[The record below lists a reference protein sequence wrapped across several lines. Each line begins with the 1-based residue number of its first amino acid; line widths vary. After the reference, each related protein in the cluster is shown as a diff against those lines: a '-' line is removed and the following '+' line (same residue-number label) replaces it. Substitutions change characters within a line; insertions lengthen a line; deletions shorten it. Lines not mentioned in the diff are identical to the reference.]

1 MRPAAY
7 AGSHP
12 LRPAQVATAPADL
25 DRVTRILIA
34 EDDADLRLLL
44 RLVLHRSGYQVSEA
58 RDGVEALEA
67 MSRETFDVVLLDNMM
82 PRMTGIEVLEAVGM
96 LRRAERPLMVV
107 ISALATR
114 ADIRAYYVRGADD
127 FLAKPFAT
135 EELVERVRM
144 LLDERTMTRTSAHE
158 DTPAAG

>member
-1 MRPAAY
+1 M
-7 AGSHP
+7 
-12 LRPAQVATAPADL
+12 
-25 DRVTRILIA
+25 TRILIA

-67 MSRETFDVVLLDNMM
+67 MSQQAFDVVLLDNMM
-82 PRMTGIEVLEAVGM
+82 PRMTGIEVLEAVGL
-96 LRRAERPLMVV
+96 LRRAQRPLMVV

-114 ADIRAYYVRGADD
+114 ADIRSYYVRGADD

-135 EELVERVRM
+135 DELVERVRM
-144 LLDERTMTRTSAHE
+144 LLDERAMTQAGTHE
-158 DTPAAG
+158 GTAAAG

>member
-1 MRPAAY
+1 M
-7 AGSHP
+7 
-12 LRPAQVATAPADL
+12 
-25 DRVTRILIA
+25 TRILIA

-44 RLVLHRSGYQVSEA
+44 RLVLHRAGYQVSEA

-67 MSRETFDVVLLDNMM
+67 MSREAFDVVLLDNLM
-82 PRMTGIEVLEAVGM
+82 PRMSGIEVLEALAL
-96 LRRAERPLMVV
+96 LRRTERPLMIV

-114 ADIRAYYVRGADD
+114 SDIRSYYVRGADD

-144 LLDERTMTRTSAHE
+144 LLDERCLTRTA
-158 DTPAAG
+158 TAAAG